1 MSENQLP
8 TYVVKILK
16 DGLSGDAYLAE
27 ANERDIAEISALQDF
42 SCDWKALWENADFDC
57 EALVK
62 MTHQS
67 QIQGIVKFGL
77 YPYPAT
83 DGTPEFVE
91 ILNIESLTEDRK
103 TVYPV
108 GYWLIWYAVKICL
121 EVGCSGD
128 SSGGDSSDSVLFLI
142 SVELAIP
149 YYQDKVKMEGLHW
162 TSLGTEEEGYAFRFS
177 KGQAIKF
184 LNRIENEY
192 GQPTEISE

>member
-1 MSENQLP
+1 MSANQLP
-8 TYVVKILK
+8 TYVVKIFK

-42 SCDWKALWENADFDC
+42 RCDWKALWENADFDC

-62 MTHQS
+62 MTHKS
-67 QIQGIVKFGL
+67 QIQGIVKFAL
-77 YPYPAT
+77 YPYPAP
-83 DGTPEFVE
+83 DGMPEFVE
-91 ILNIESLTEDRK
+91 ILNIESLTGDSK

-128 SSGGDSSDSVLFLI
+128 ISESVLVLI
-142 SVELAIP
+142 SVKLAIP
-149 YYQDKVKMEGLHW
+149 YYQDKVKMEGLCW
-162 TSLGTEEEGYAFRFS
+162 TSLGPEEEGYAFRFS
-177 KGQAIKF
+177 KSQAIEF

>member
-16 DGLSGDAYLAE
+16 NGLSGDAYLAP
-27 ANERDIAEISALQDF
+27 ANDRDITEISALQSF
-42 SCDWKALWENADFDC
+42 RCDWRALWENADFDC

-67 QIQGIVKFGL
+67 QIQGMVKFGL
-77 YPYPAT
+77 YPYPAP

-91 ILNIESLTEDRK
+91 ILNIESLTEDSK

-128 SSGGDSSDSVLFLI
+128 SSESVLFLI
-142 SVELAIP
+142 SVKLAIP
-149 YYQDKVKMEGLHW
+149 YYRDKVKMEGLRW
-162 TSLGTEEEGYAFRFS
+162 TSLGPEEEGYAFRFS
-177 KGQAIKF
+177 KGQAIEF
-184 LNRIENEY
+184 LSRIENEY
-192 GQPTEISE
+192 GQATEISE